1 MRLKV
6 WKTVKPLFLTT
17 VQSKSS
23 ITLLENSIVESTDSK
38 VAEVFNINFVNIAE
52 SLDINIHKKD
62 H

>member
-1 MRLKV
+1 M
-6 WKTVKPLFLTT
+6 KPLFLTT